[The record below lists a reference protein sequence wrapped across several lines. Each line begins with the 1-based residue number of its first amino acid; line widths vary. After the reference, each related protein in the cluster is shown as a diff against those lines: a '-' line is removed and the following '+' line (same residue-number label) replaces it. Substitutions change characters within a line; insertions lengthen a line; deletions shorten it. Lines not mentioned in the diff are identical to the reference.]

1 MRGLCLA
8 MLTFT
13 RFASLPSC
21 DRGPQRAA
29 WERGTCSSPG
39 LMRARGC
46 GSRASPS
53 TSPPPPPVQHSQH
66 LGDRAGAR
74 CPQEAAVLGLP
85 RCAAQSA
92 FVCQRGVARSRPLSL
107 AVMCHCQRR
116 GAQVILGRDSHLH
129 VYEHGG
135 VAQVAGVHSQA
146 LPDLPDGTFDLE
158 LLELTICEA
167 HGSRYHPRPEL
178 VCLENTHSSAGGRVL
193 PLAYL
198 QQVRGLADRY
208 RLQVHMDG
216 ARLMNAAVAQNVEP
230 ARITQHCDSVSLCF
244 SKGLGAPAGAV
255 LAGRRDFVAE
265 AWRMRKLLGGGM
277 RQAGVLAAAALVG
290 LEHMGVK
297 LRRDHDNAWRFAEGI
312 QELNLPLCSVN
323 LMAVETNIVMVNI
336 SGGCPSPAELC
347 EHLRAVSEEELA
359 KTGHAVSIL
368 LFPWSAHTVRAVWHC
383 DVSARDTELA
393 KKKLEFVARKYQEK
407 LTLGL
412 WPTPPSVGGA

>member
-1 MRGLCLA
+1 MLAARGAL
-8 MLTFT
+8 
-13 RFASLPSC
+13 RWGRLPATGAGMCSVQP
-21 DRGPQRAA
+21 RGPPRLPPLVVDLRSDTVTQPCAAMRSAMARAA
-29 WERGTCSSPG
+29 
-39 LMRARGC
+39 
-46 GSRASPS
+46 
-53 TSPPPPPVQHSQH
+53 V
-66 LGDRAGAR
+66 GDDDYGED
-74 CPQEAAVLGLP
+74 PTVN
-85 RCAAQSA
+85 
-92 FVCQRGVARSRPLSL
+92 
-107 AVMCHCQRR
+107 VMCHCQRR

-135 VAQVAGVHSQA
+135 VAQA

-158 LLELTICEA
+158 LLELTIREA

-208 RLQVHMDG
+208 GLQVHMDG
-216 ARLMNAAVAQNVEP
+216 ARLMNAAVAQNMEP
-230 ARITQHCDSVSLCF
+230 AQFTQHCDSVALCF

-255 LAGRRDFVAE
+255 LAGRKDFVAE

-290 LEHMGVK
+290 LERMGVT

-312 QELNLPLCSVN
+312 QELNSPLCSVN
-323 LMAVETNIVMVNI
+323 LTAVETNIVMVNI
-336 SGGCPSPAELC
+336 SGAYPSPVELC

-359 KTGHAVSIL
+359 QTGHAVSVL

-383 DVSARDTELA
+383 GISARDTELA
-393 KKKLEFVARKYQEK
+393 KKKLEFVARKCQEK

-412 WPTPPSVGGA
+412 RPTPPSARGA